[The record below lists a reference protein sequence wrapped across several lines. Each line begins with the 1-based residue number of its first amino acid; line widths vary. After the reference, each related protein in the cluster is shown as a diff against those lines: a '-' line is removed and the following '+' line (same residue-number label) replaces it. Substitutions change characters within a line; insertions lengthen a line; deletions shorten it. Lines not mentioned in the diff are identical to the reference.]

1 MESTSEQVKSL
12 YPFLHGKRKD
22 EASEN
27 VTLLNSVSEKVSASV
42 DVKTKFFEKRSSVDR
57 DCKSNCA
64 NLFQKQSSLCD
75 G

>member
-27 VTLLNSVSEKVSASV
+27 VTLLNSVSEKSRQV
-42 DVKTKFFEKRSSVDR
+42 
-57 DCKSNCA
+57 
-64 NLFQKQSSLCD
+64 
-75 G
+75 